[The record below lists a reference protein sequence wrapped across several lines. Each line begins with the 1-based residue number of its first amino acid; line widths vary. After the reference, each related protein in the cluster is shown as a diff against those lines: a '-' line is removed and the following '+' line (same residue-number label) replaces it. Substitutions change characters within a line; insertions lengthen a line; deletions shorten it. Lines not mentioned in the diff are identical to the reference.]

1 MNTTPSE
8 YEIHAYVDG
17 RLDESRREAVEFYLA
32 RHPER
37 AEQVRAWQRD
47 AQQLRAQL
55 SGLDLPDNPA
65 LDPGYI
71 RARRHG
77 QVRVRWAAAAVV
89 LLSLSIGGVGG
100 WEARGWG
107 QSAIEPPMADA
118 LQAHRMFAPD
128 KGSRL
133 DVVYRRNS
141 DMQAW
146 LDSHFERA
154 PRLPAL
160 DAAGFLPVGA
170 RLLATA
176 AGPAA
181 MVFYE
186 DRQGD
191 TISFYVRP
199 PPAAGLLHRG
209 HRQEGN
215 LVAEYGSENG
225 YSYAVVSHADTRDQ
239 EIVRN
244 ALQTLT

>member
-17 RLDESRREAVEFYLA
+17 RLDEARRAAVEFYLA
-32 RHPER
+32 RNPER

-55 SGLDLPDNPA
+55 SGLDLPGNPA
-65 LDPGYI
+65 LDPAYI
-71 RARRHG
+71 RARREG
-77 QVRVRWAAAAVV
+77 QLRRRWAAAAVV
-89 LLSLSIGGVGG
+89 LICLGIGGVGG
-100 WEARGWG
+100 WEARGLG
-107 QSAIEPPMADA
+107 QSATEPPMADA

-128 KGSRL
+128 KGQRL
-133 DVVYRRNS
+133 DVRYQRNS

-146 LDSHFERA
+146 LDSHFEHA

-160 DAAGFLPVGA
+160 EEAGFLPVGA

-181 MVFYE
+181 MMFYA
-186 DRQGD
+186 DQRGD

-199 PPAAGLLHRG
+199 PTAAGPLRRG
-209 HRQEGN
+209 HRQDGH

-225 YSYAVVSHADTRDQ
+225 YSYAMVSDADTRSR

-244 ALQTLT
+244 MLHTLS

>member
-8 YEIHAYVDG
+8 YDIHAYVDG
-17 RLDESRREAVEFYLA
+17 RLDESRREAVEFYLT
-32 RHPER
+32 RHPEH
-37 AEQVRAWQRD
+37 AAQVRAWQRD

-55 SGLDLPDNPA
+55 SRPDLPDNPA
-65 LDPGYI
+65 LDPSYI
-71 RARRHG
+71 RARRQG
-77 QVRVRWAAAAVV
+77 RLRLRWAAAAAV
-89 LLSLSIGGVGG
+89 LLSLAIGGVGG

-107 QSAIEPPMADA
+107 QAATEPPMADA

-146 LDSHFERA
+146 LDSHFVRA
-154 PRLPAL
+154 PRLPVL

-186 DRQGD
+186 DQQGD

-199 PPAAGLLHRG
+199 PSAAGPLHRG

-215 LVAEYGSENG
+215 LVAEYGSQNG

-244 ALQTLT
+244 ALHTLS

>member
-65 LDPGYI
+65 LDPANI
-71 RARRHG
+71 RARRQG
-77 QVRVRWAAAAVV
+77 QLRVRWAAAAVV

-100 WEARGWG
+100 WEARSWG
-107 QSAIEPPMADA
+107 QSEIEPPMADA

-133 DVVYRRNS
+133 DVVYQRNS

-160 DAAGFLPVGA
+160 DASGFLPVGA

-186 DRQGD
+186 DRHGD
-191 TISFYVRP
+191 TISFYLRP
-199 PPAAGLLHRG
+199 PSAAGPLHRG

-225 YSYAVVSHADTRDQ
+225 YSYAVVSHADTPDR

-244 ALQTLT
+244 ALHTFT